1 MSRFDRTHDGDLSPY
16 YLKLYKQVA
25 ALPAMLDIQERM
37 LKDLREASVRRVK
50 YGKANY
56 GDRVEVIANIMFG
69 ISSQKV
75 SFIATGDDP
84 AVRLEDSHLVDEEE
98 LLDIYSDNVGREGK
112 PIRPHG
118 LIKEDTVKYGA
129 EPRGKNKFTP
139 WMLTRLFS
147 LDEYTS
153 AKARAQHR
161 LAQEILKQLAQNE
174 SFVEFS
180 EGVSMQAIVNA
191 LKQFSHLPPD
201 TLHRA
206 IDLMYVETTMER

>member
-1 MSRFDRTHDGDLSPY
+1 MNRFSRTHNGDLSPY

-25 ALPAMLDIQERM
+25 ELPAMQEVQERM
-37 LKDLREASVRRVK
+37 LKDLREASVRWVK
-50 YGKANY
+50 YAKAQY
-56 GDRVEVIANIMFG
+56 GDRVEVTANIMFG
-69 ISSQKV
+69 TNSQKV

-84 AVRLEDSHLVDEEE
+84 AIRLEDTHLVEEEE

-118 LIKEDTVKYGA
+118 LVKEDTVRHGA

-147 LDEYTS
+147 SDEYTS
-153 AKARAQHR
+153 AKGRTQHR
-161 LAQEILKQLAQNE
+161 LAQEILTQLVQNE

-206 IDLMYVETTMER
+206 IDLMYVETTMEK